1 MDQFEGPEGSI
12 DELGFSALK
21 ANYERKPVDSASYD
35 VWIDKDGDDWY
46 WYNAAGS
53 AWLLYAQNGKL
64 LIDFGWTTRSVAIE
78 LNNGI
83 SASAGLM
90 AKPRRVE

>member
-1 MDQFEGPEGSI
+1 MALRGSI

-21 ANYERKPVDSASYD
+21 ANYQRKPVDSASYD

-78 LNNGI
+78 LNQQG
-83 SASAGLM
+83 SLRALWADGE
-90 AKPRRVE
+90 AYERVE

>member
-1 MDQFEGPEGSI
+1 MALRGSI

-21 ANYERKPVDSASYD
+21 ANYQRKPVDSASYD
-35 VWIDKDGDDWY
+35 VWTDKDGDDWY

-78 LNNGI
+78 LNQQG
-83 SASAGLM
+83 SLRALWADGE
-90 AKPRRVE
+90 AYERVE